1 MANDTDVLEAPATKT
16 IWIMDGGASYD
27 EVDVTCDTVKCLREQ
42 KNIPDN
48 AVIRVNKR
56 KADDNTL
63 IESEDFVSV
72 ARTNK
77 SGGDKKK

>member
-1 MANDTDVLEAPATKT
+1 MPDDTDVLERAETKT
-16 IWIMDGGASYD
+16 IWLMDGGSSYD
-27 EVDVTCDTVKCLREQ
+27 EVDVTCETVKCLRDQ

-63 IESEDFVSV
+63 IESDDFVSV

-77 SGGDKKK
+77 SGGKQ

>member
-1 MANDTDVLEAPATKT
+1 MADDNTDVLEATKT
-16 IWIMDGGASYD
+16 IWLMDGGSSYD
-27 EVDVTCDTVKCLREQ
+27 EKEVSCETVKCLREQ
-42 KNIPDN
+42 QSIPDN

-63 IESEDFVSV
+63 LEEGDFVSV

-77 SGGDKKK
+77 SGGKQ

>member
-1 MANDTDVLEAPATKT
+1 MAENETDVLEKPETKT
-16 IWIMDGGASYD
+16 IWIMDGGSSYD
-27 EVDVTCDTVKCLREQ
+27 EKEVTCDTVKCLRETEG
-42 KNIPDN
+42 IPAN

-63 IESEDFVSV
+63 IEDKDFVSV

-77 SGGDKKK
+77 SGGKQ

>member
-1 MANDTDVLEAPATKT
+1 MADDTDVLEGTKT
-16 IWIMDGGASYD
+16 IWLMDGGSSYD
-27 EVDVTCDTVKCLREQ
+27 EEVVTCETVKCLREH
-42 KNIPDN
+42 KGIPDN

-63 IESEDFVSV
+63 IEDKDFVSV

-77 SGGDKKK
+77 SGGK